1 MYLLFAAEN
10 CKCTGIKIL
19 SVQFTGLL
27 NISLKVTKVNVS
39 ANKVVFK
46 ILSILSYHGSSIL
59 EGITTKSILMKQ
71 GA

>member
-1 MYLLFAAEN
+1 MYLLLAAEN

-27 NISLKVTKVNVS
+27 KVTKVNVS
-39 ANKVVFK
+39 TNKVVFK
-46 ILSILSYHGSSIL
+46 ILSTLSYHGSSML